1 MKTKKT
7 AGRIALDILSIFFVV
22 VFLAPV
28 IWALFVSLQHEGKQ
42 ISSIVSWFTPPYTI
56 SNYSD
61 IIKNS
66 SVPLWFMNSLF
77 IAVIVTVATV
87 LVTGMAAYAL
97 ALIPFKGSQL
107 FMIYVLIGMMVPG
120 EATIVPLFITVKD
133 LKLIDSYAGMILPSI
148 AGSMNL
154 IIMTTFFKG
163 LPRELIE
170 ATEIDG
176 GGKLTVFFKIVM
188 PLSKSIIATICIF
201 SFVGSWNNYLWP
213 LLCAMSNEMFTL
225 PVGIPTFT
233 STYTV
238 DYVKPMTASM
248 VASLPMI
255 ILYII
260 FERQIV
266 AGITQGAVK
275 GRVSYGKKGKKSG
288 NRYYEGASDPGYDPL
303 PLSSV
308 LRKRGRRYREDP
320 GKCDQ
325 PHDFFRFPVLFWLC
339 VLSGLFSGGHKA
351 WNRPYASEYDQASA
365 GVLYFRSRLYGI

>member
-233 STYTV
+233 STYIV

-275 GRVSYGKKGKKSG
+275 G
-288 NRYYEGASDPGYDPL
+288 
-303 PLSSV
+303 
-308 LRKRGRRYREDP
+308 
-320 GKCDQ
+320 
-325 PHDFFRFPVLFWLC
+325 
-339 VLSGLFSGGHKA
+339 
-351 WNRPYASEYDQASA
+351 
-365 GVLYFRSRLYGI
+365 

>member
-1 MKTKKT
+1 MKKGMKITLG
-7 AGRIALDILSIFFVV
+7 AVALDILSIFFAV
-22 VFLAPV
+22 VFLAPA

-66 SVPLWFMNSLF
+66 SVPLWFINSLF

-233 STYTV
+233 MTYTV

-275 GRVSYGKKGKKSG
+275 G
-288 NRYYEGASDPGYDPL
+288 
-303 PLSSV
+303 
-308 LRKRGRRYREDP
+308 
-320 GKCDQ
+320 
-325 PHDFFRFPVLFWLC
+325 
-339 VLSGLFSGGHKA
+339 
-351 WNRPYASEYDQASA
+351 
-365 GVLYFRSRLYGI
+365 

>member
-7 AGRIALDILSIFFVV
+7 AGRIALDILSIFFAV
-22 VFLAPV
+22 VFLAPA

-66 SVPLWFMNSLF
+66 SVPLWFINSLF

-120 EATIVPLFITVKD
+120 EAT
-133 LKLIDSYAGMILPSI
+133 
-148 AGSMNL
+148 
-154 IIMTTFFKG
+154 
-163 LPRELIE
+163 IE

-275 GRVSYGKKGKKSG
+275 G
-288 NRYYEGASDPGYDPL
+288 
-303 PLSSV
+303 
-308 LRKRGRRYREDP
+308 
-320 GKCDQ
+320 
-325 PHDFFRFPVLFWLC
+325 
-339 VLSGLFSGGHKA
+339 
-351 WNRPYASEYDQASA
+351 
-365 GVLYFRSRLYGI
+365 

>member
-7 AGRIALDILSIFFVV
+7 AGRIALDILSIFFAV
-22 VFLAPV
+22 VFLAPA

-56 SNYSD
+56 
-61 IIKNS
+61 KNS
-66 SVPLWFMNSLF
+66 SVPLWFINSLF

-275 GRVSYGKKGKKSG
+275 G
-288 NRYYEGASDPGYDPL
+288 
-303 PLSSV
+303 
-308 LRKRGRRYREDP
+308 
-320 GKCDQ
+320 
-325 PHDFFRFPVLFWLC
+325 
-339 VLSGLFSGGHKA
+339 
-351 WNRPYASEYDQASA
+351 
-365 GVLYFRSRLYGI
+365 

>member
-7 AGRIALDILSIFFVV
+7 VGRIALDILSIFFAV
-22 VFLAPV
+22 VFLAPA

-238 DYVKPMTASM
+238 DYVKPTTASM
-248 VASLPMI
+248 VGSLPMI

-275 GRVSYGKKGKKSG
+275 G
-288 NRYYEGASDPGYDPL
+288 
-303 PLSSV
+303 
-308 LRKRGRRYREDP
+308 
-320 GKCDQ
+320 
-325 PHDFFRFPVLFWLC
+325 
-339 VLSGLFSGGHKA
+339 
-351 WNRPYASEYDQASA
+351 
-365 GVLYFRSRLYGI
+365 

>member
-7 AGRIALDILSIFFVV
+7 AGRIALDILSIFFAV

-56 SNYSD
+56 SNYFD
-61 IIKNS
+61 IIKDS

-275 GRVSYGKKGKKSG
+275 G
-288 NRYYEGASDPGYDPL
+288 
-303 PLSSV
+303 
-308 LRKRGRRYREDP
+308 
-320 GKCDQ
+320 
-325 PHDFFRFPVLFWLC
+325 
-339 VLSGLFSGGHKA
+339 
-351 WNRPYASEYDQASA
+351 
-365 GVLYFRSRLYGI
+365 

>member
-7 AGRIALDILSIFFVV
+7 AGRIALDILSIFFAV
-22 VFLAPV
+22 VFLAPA

-66 SVPLWFMNSLF
+66 SVPLWFINSLF

-233 STYTV
+233 STYAV

-275 GRVSYGKKGKKSG
+275 G
-288 NRYYEGASDPGYDPL
+288 
-303 PLSSV
+303 
-308 LRKRGRRYREDP
+308 
-320 GKCDQ
+320 
-325 PHDFFRFPVLFWLC
+325 
-339 VLSGLFSGGHKA
+339 
-351 WNRPYASEYDQASA
+351 
-365 GVLYFRSRLYGI
+365 

>member
-233 STYTV
+233 RTYTV

-275 GRVSYGKKGKKSG
+275 G
-288 NRYYEGASDPGYDPL
+288 
-303 PLSSV
+303 
-308 LRKRGRRYREDP
+308 
-320 GKCDQ
+320 
-325 PHDFFRFPVLFWLC
+325 
-339 VLSGLFSGGHKA
+339 
-351 WNRPYASEYDQASA
+351 
-365 GVLYFRSRLYGI
+365 

>member
-66 SVPLWFMNSLF
+66 SVPLWFMISLF

-233 STYTV
+233 SPYTV

-275 GRVSYGKKGKKSG
+275 G
-288 NRYYEGASDPGYDPL
+288 
-303 PLSSV
+303 
-308 LRKRGRRYREDP
+308 
-320 GKCDQ
+320 
-325 PHDFFRFPVLFWLC
+325 
-339 VLSGLFSGGHKA
+339 
-351 WNRPYASEYDQASA
+351 
-365 GVLYFRSRLYGI
+365 

>member
-7 AGRIALDILSIFFVV
+7 AGRIALDILSIFFAV
-22 VFLAPV
+22 VFLAPA

-66 SVPLWFMNSLF
+66 SVPLWFINSLF

-225 PVGIPTFT
+225 PVGISTFT

-275 GRVSYGKKGKKSG
+275 G
-288 NRYYEGASDPGYDPL
+288 
-303 PLSSV
+303 
-308 LRKRGRRYREDP
+308 
-320 GKCDQ
+320 
-325 PHDFFRFPVLFWLC
+325 
-339 VLSGLFSGGHKA
+339 
-351 WNRPYASEYDQASA
+351 
-365 GVLYFRSRLYGI
+365 

>member
-7 AGRIALDILSIFFVV
+7 AGRIALDILSIFFAV

-56 SNYSD
+56 SNYFD

-66 SVPLWFMNSLF
+66 SDPLWIMNSLF
-77 IAVIVTVATV
+77 IAVVVTVATV

-188 PLSKSIIATICIF
+188 PLSKSIIATSCIF

-238 DYVKPMTASM
+238 DYVKPMPASM
-248 VASLPMI
+248 VACLPMI

-275 GRVSYGKKGKKSG
+275 G
-288 NRYYEGASDPGYDPL
+288 
-303 PLSSV
+303 
-308 LRKRGRRYREDP
+308 
-320 GKCDQ
+320 
-325 PHDFFRFPVLFWLC
+325 
-339 VLSGLFSGGHKA
+339 
-351 WNRPYASEYDQASA
+351 
-365 GVLYFRSRLYGI
+365 

>member
-7 AGRIALDILSIFFVV
+7 AGRIALDILSIFFAV

-133 LKLIDSYAGMILPSI
+133 LKLIDLMGKDGEAFLPVTALSELAGRFPYEFVCDI
-148 AGSMNL
+148 G
-154 IIMTTFFKG
+154 KRV
-163 LPRELIE
+163 PRVYYQ
-170 ATEIDG
+170 DG
-176 GGKLTVFFKIVM
+176 KIVE
-188 PLSKSIIATICIF
+188 I
-201 SFVGSWNNYLWP
+201 
-213 LLCAMSNEMFTL
+213 
-225 PVGIPTFT
+225 
-233 STYTV
+233 V
-238 DYVKPMTASM
+238 DELVK
-248 VASLPMI
+248 
-255 ILYII
+255 
-260 FERQIV
+260 
-266 AGITQGAVK
+266 
-275 GRVSYGKKGKKSG
+275 
-288 NRYYEGASDPGYDPL
+288 
-303 PLSSV
+303 
-308 LRKRGRRYREDP
+308 
-320 GKCDQ
+320 
-325 PHDFFRFPVLFWLC
+325 
-339 VLSGLFSGGHKA
+339 
-351 WNRPYASEYDQASA
+351 
-365 GVLYFRSRLYGI
+365 

>member
-7 AGRIALDILSIFFVV
+7 AGRIALDILSIFFAV

-56 SNYSD
+56 SNYFD

-201 SFVGSWNNYLWP
+201 SFVGSWNNY
-213 LLCAMSNEMFTL
+213 
-225 PVGIPTFT
+225 
-233 STYTV
+233 
-238 DYVKPMTASM
+238 
-248 VASLPMI
+248 
-255 ILYII
+255 
-260 FERQIV
+260 QI
-266 AGITQGAVK
+266 
-275 GRVSYGKKGKKSG
+275 GRAHV
-288 NRYYEGASDPGYDPL
+288 
-303 PLSSV
+303 
-308 LRKRGRRYREDP
+308 
-320 GKCDQ
+320 
-325 PHDFFRFPVLFWLC
+325 
-339 VLSGLFSGGHKA
+339 
-351 WNRPYASEYDQASA
+351 
-365 GVLYFRSRLYGI
+365 

>member
-238 DYVKPMTASM
+238 DYVQPMTASM

-275 GRVSYGKKGKKSG
+275 G
-288 NRYYEGASDPGYDPL
+288 
-303 PLSSV
+303 
-308 LRKRGRRYREDP
+308 
-320 GKCDQ
+320 
-325 PHDFFRFPVLFWLC
+325 
-339 VLSGLFSGGHKA
+339 
-351 WNRPYASEYDQASA
+351 
-365 GVLYFRSRLYGI
+365 

>member
-7 AGRIALDILSIFFVV
+7 AGRIALDILSIFFAV
-22 VFLAPV
+22 VFLAPA

-66 SVPLWFMNSLF
+66 SVPLWFINSLF

-148 AGSMNL
+148 TGSMNL

-275 GRVSYGKKGKKSG
+275 G
-288 NRYYEGASDPGYDPL
+288 
-303 PLSSV
+303 
-308 LRKRGRRYREDP
+308 
-320 GKCDQ
+320 
-325 PHDFFRFPVLFWLC
+325 
-339 VLSGLFSGGHKA
+339 
-351 WNRPYASEYDQASA
+351 
-365 GVLYFRSRLYGI
+365 

>member
-7 AGRIALDILSIFFVV
+7 AGRIALDILSIFFAV
-22 VFLAPV
+22 VFLAPA

-66 SVPLWFMNSLF
+66 SVPLWFINSLF

-213 LLCAMSNEMFTL
+213 LLCAMSNEMFSP
-225 PVGIPTFT
+225 PVGIPLLS

-275 GRVSYGKKGKKSG
+275 G
-288 NRYYEGASDPGYDPL
+288 
-303 PLSSV
+303 
-308 LRKRGRRYREDP
+308 
-320 GKCDQ
+320 
-325 PHDFFRFPVLFWLC
+325 
-339 VLSGLFSGGHKA
+339 
-351 WNRPYASEYDQASA
+351 
-365 GVLYFRSRLYGI
+365 

>member
-238 DYVKPMTASM
+238 DYVKPMAASM

-275 GRVSYGKKGKKSG
+275 G
-288 NRYYEGASDPGYDPL
+288 
-303 PLSSV
+303 
-308 LRKRGRRYREDP
+308 
-320 GKCDQ
+320 
-325 PHDFFRFPVLFWLC
+325 
-339 VLSGLFSGGHKA
+339 
-351 WNRPYASEYDQASA
+351 
-365 GVLYFRSRLYGI
+365 